1 MPNQLTLEQ
10 VSLGYGNRAIT
21 ENLSLDL
28 PSHGFTV
35 IIGPNACGK
44 STLLKSLARII
55 TPNAGS
61 VLLDGKNIHQMDTK
75 EVARHIGFLPQDAIV
90 PEKMTVRDLVSRG
103 RSPYQSFLKQWS
115 DADREAVEKALE
127 LTGLWEIQDR
137 AVDELSGGQRQ
148 RTWIALVLAQDT
160 PTILLD
166 EPTTFLDL
174 THQIE
179 LLELC
184 RHLYTKRQKNVVAIL
199 HDINQAAR
207 YATHLIAMKEGEI
220 LMQGP
225 PEEIVTEPHLQ
236 QIFGLSTLVIEDP
249 LTGAPLVVPYPS
261 EVEAH
266 RTVRPLPLSINA

>member
-1 MPNQLTLEQ
+1 MPNQLALEQ
-10 VSLGYGNRAIT
+10 VSLGYGNRTIT
-21 ENLSLDL
+21 EGLSLDL
-28 PSHGFTV
+28 PRQGFTV

-55 TPNAGS
+55 TPSAGS
-61 VLLDGKNIHQMDTK
+61 ILLDGKNIHQLDTK
-75 EVARHIGFLPQDAIV
+75 EVARRVGFLPQDAIV

-103 RSPYQSFLKQWS
+103 RSPHQSFFKQWS
-115 DADREAVEKALE
+115 DADLESVEKALD
-127 LTGLWEIQDR
+127 LTGLLDIQDR

-148 RTWIALVLAQDT
+148 RIWIALVLAQDT

-184 RHLYTKRQKNVVAIL
+184 RFLHTEQQKNVIAVL

-220 LMQGP
+220 VMQGR
-225 PEEIVTEPHLQ
+225 PEEIITEAHLHK
-236 QIFGLSTLVIEDP
+236 IFGLSTLVIEDP
-249 LTGAPLVVPYPS
+249 LTGSPLVVPYPS
-261 EVEAH
+261 A
-266 RTVRPLPLSINA
+266 TQKP